1 MNKLTI
7 SLDNKGSATD
17 LCVIAVSSNET
28 QLSAFNDQ
36 DKLRKGQ
43 LSQLLKEGL
52 ISSKKGN
59 TSMLPRANSRSP
71 NLLLVG
77 IGDKP
82 LTLRHYR
89 ELLEAAASASQGTQH
104 RSVDCT
110 LPTLDVTEVSETQ
123 KLIHAALIF
132 QNSLYRYDDASRG
145 KAAKEAAPQLANLNL
160 PSLGLG
166 DQAQAA
172 VNQGQATAMGMAL
185 TRTLGNLP
193 PNILNPESLAEQA
206 KALAKSHKLKCT
218 ILKRADMEKLG
229 MGSLLAVA
237 QGATASPRL
246 IALEYKGA
254 KGAPIALVGKGV
266 TFDSGGISLKPGA
279 GMDEMKFDMCG
290 AATVLGV
297 MQAVAELKLPI
308 HLVGVVPAVEN
319 MPAGNAA
326 RPGDVVTSMSGQTIE
341 ILNTDAEGRLILCDA
356 LTWTQREFKPARI
369 IDMATLTGACII
381 ALGNHTSGMMGNDD
395 SFQRSLK
402 KAGDMSY
409 DRVWRLPL
417 WDEYDEQL
425 KSNFADM
432 GNIGGR
438 EAGTIT
444 AGCFLQ
450 RFIENDTPWTHL
462 DIAGTAWVSGAKKGA
477 SGRPVPLI
485 MQYLV
490 NQAEQT
496 VATTEDSTDAAE

>member
-1 MNKLTI
+1 MQNKLSFQLDQKATAQDLRILPI
-7 SLDNKGSATD
+7 SSSDTQQASFSAQDTSLKGHLSSLLADGFISGKKGS
-17 LCVIAVSSNET
+17 IA
-28 QLSAFNDQ
+28 L
-36 DKLRKGQ
+36 
-43 LSQLLKEGL
+43 
-52 ISSKKGN
+52 
-59 TSMLPRANSRSP
+59 LPRTNKTQP

-89 ELLEAAASASQGTQH
+89 ELCEAAADACHKTQH
-104 RSVDCT
+104 TSVQCT
-110 LPTLDVTEVSETQ
+110 LPALDVEDMDSAQ
-123 KLIHAALIF
+123 KLTQAAMIF

-145 KAAKEAAPQLANLNL
+145 KAAKEAAPVLSTVTL
-160 PSLGLG
+160 PSLGL
-166 DQAQAA
+166 DNAQAA
-172 VNQGQATAMGMAL
+172 VDQGQATAMGMAL

-193 PNILNPESLAEQA
+193 PNILNPESLAEHA
-206 KALAKSHKLKCT
+206 KTLAKTHKLGCT
-218 ILKRADMEKLG
+218 ILKRAEMEKLG
-229 MGSLLAVA
+229 MGSLLCVA
-237 QGATASPRL
+237 QGAEVSPRL

-279 GMDEMKFDMCG
+279 GMDEMKYDMCG

-308 HLVGVVPAVEN
+308 HLVCVIPAVEN
-319 MPAGNAA
+319 MPSGNAV

-341 ILNTDAEGRLILCDA
+341 VLNTDAEGRLILCDA
-356 LTWTQREFKPARI
+356 LTWTQREYKPKQI
-369 IDMATLTGACII
+369 IDMATLTGACVI
-381 ALGNHTSGMMGNDD
+381 ALGNHTSGLMGNNDTL
-395 SFQRSLK
+395 QHALK
-402 KAGDMSY
+402 LAGETSY

-417 WDEYDEQL
+417 FDEYDEQL

-444 AGCFLQ
+444 AACFLK
-450 RFIENDTPWTHL
+450 RFIENDTPWAHL

-477 SGRPVPLI
+477 SGRPVPLLV
-485 MQYLV
+485 QYLIE
-490 NQAEQT
+490 QAR
-496 VATTEDSTDAAE
+496 A

>member
-1 MNKLTI
+1 MNKLSI
-7 SLDNKGSATD
+7 NFDSKPNSTD
-17 LCVIAVSSNET
+17 LLIISVSSNDT
-28 QLSAFNDQ
+28 QLHAFSEQ
-36 DKLRKGQ
+36 DSIRKGQ

-52 ISSKKGN
+52 LSGKKGD
-59 TSMLPRANSRSP
+59 TSLLPRANSRNP

-89 ELLEAAASASQGTQH
+89 ELLETAASKCQTTQH
-104 RSVDCT
+104 TNVHCM
-110 LPTLDVTEVSETQ
+110 LPNLDVVDVNNTQ

-132 QNSLYRYDDASRG
+132 QNSLYRYDDSSRG
-145 KAAKEAAPQLANLNL
+145 KAAKETAPAFITLTL

-166 DQAQAA
+166 DAAEQAVA
-172 VNQGQATAMGMAL
+172 QGQATAMGMAL

-206 KALAKSHKLKCT
+206 KKLAKTHKLKCT

-319 MPAGNAA
+319 MPAGNAS

-356 LTWTQREFKPARI
+356 LTWTQREYKPAQI
-369 IDMATLTGACII
+369 IDMATLTGAVIV
-381 ALGNHTSGMMGNDD
+381 ALGSHTSGMMGNNNNL
-395 SFQRSLK
+395 QRAIK
-402 KAGDMSY
+402 KAGDHSY
-409 DRVWRLPL
+409 DPVWRLPL

-444 AGCFLQ
+444 AGCFLK
-450 RFIENDTPWTHL
+450 RFIENDTPWVHL
-462 DIAGTAWVSGAKKGA
+462 DIAGTAWISGAKKGA

-490 NQAEQT
+490 NQSQKT
-496 VATTEDSTDAAE
+496 TATMEEADVTE

>member
-1 MNKLTI
+1 MNTLQLTFD
-7 SLDNKGSATD
+7 SKATATD
-17 LCVIAVSSNET
+17 LLIIAISSSDVQT
-28 QLSAFNDQ
+28 TAFTEQ
-36 DKLRKGQ
+36 DTLRKGQ
-43 LSQLLKEGL
+43 LSTLLKEGL
-52 ISSKKGN
+52 ISGKKG
-59 TSMLPRANSRSP
+59 TTALLARANSRSP
-71 NLLLVG
+71 NLMLVG

-89 ELLEAAASASQGTQH
+89 ELLEAAASAAQATKH
-104 RSVDCT
+104 ATAHCT
-110 LPTLDVTEVSETQ
+110 LPTLDVEGVDSTQ
-123 KLIHAALIF
+123 KLVHAAMIF

-145 KAAKEAAPQLANLNL
+145 KAAKDEAPLLANLVL
-160 PSLGLG
+160 PTLDLTTEAA
-166 DQAQAA
+166 QQAA
-172 VNQGQATAMGMAL
+172 AQGQATALGMAL

-193 PNILNPESLAEQA
+193 PNLLYPETLADQA
-206 KALAKSHKLKCT
+206 KTLAKTHKLKCT
-218 ILKRADMEKLG
+218 VLKRADMEKLG

-279 GMDEMKFDMCG
+279 GMDEMKYDMCG

-308 HLVGVVPAVEN
+308 HLVGVIPAVEN

-356 LTWTQREFKPARI
+356 LTWTQRTFKPAQI

-381 ALGNHTSGMMGNDD
+381 ALGNSTSGLMGNNDNL
-395 SFQRSLK
+395 QLALQ
-402 KAGDMSY
+402 KAGRISY
-409 DRVWRLPL
+409 DRAWSLPL
-417 WDEYDEQL
+417 YDEYDEQL

-444 AGCFLQ
+444 AACFLK
-450 RFIENDTPWTHL
+450 RFIENDTPWAHL
-462 DIAGTAWVSGAKKGA
+462 DIAGTAWTSGAKKGA
-477 SGRPVPLI
+477 TGRPVPLI

-490 NQAEQT
+490 NQSQKA
-496 VATTEDSTDAAE
+496 AAETAETDVSE

>member
-1 MNKLTI
+1 MSTKLKIRLDSKVNPQSLLVI
-7 SLDNKGSATD
+7 S
-17 LCVIAVSSNET
+17 VSSADSQNE
-28 QLSAFNDQ
+28 AFQEQ
-36 DKLRKGQ
+36 DALRKGQ
-43 LSQLLKEGL
+43 LTKWLASGL
-52 ISSKKGN
+52 ISGKKGQ
-59 TSMLPRANSRSP
+59 TSLIGKTNNQHADLM
-71 NLLLVG
+71 LVG

-82 LTLRHYR
+82 LTLRSYR
-89 ELLEAAASASQGTQH
+89 EIIEAAATAATNTQMTQIY
-104 RSVDCT
+104 CT
-110 LPTLDVTEVSETQ
+110 LPSLVVEDTSNYD
-123 KLIHAALIF
+123 KLQHAALIF

-145 KAAKEAAPQLANLNL
+145 KAAQEAAPTLSDLVLPPVSENLTAAE
-160 PSLGLG
+160 
-166 DQAQAA
+166 QAIAR
-172 VNQGQATAMGMAL
+172 GQAIALGMAL

-193 PNILNPESLAEQA
+193 PNILNPETLAERA
-206 KALAKSHKLKCT
+206 KALAKKHKLGCT

-237 QGATASPRL
+237 QGAKVTPRL

-254 KGAPIALVGKGV
+254 EGAPIALVGKGV

-308 HLVGVVPAVEN
+308 HLVGVIPAVEN
-319 MPAGNAA
+319 MPSGSAT

-356 LTWTQREFKPARI
+356 LTWTQRTYQPKQI
-369 IDMATLTGACII
+369 IDIATLTGACVI

-395 SFQRSLK
+395 NLQRALK
-402 KAGDMSY
+402 KAGDKSY

-432 GNIGGR
+432 ANIGGR

-444 AGCFLQ
+444 AGCFLK
-450 RFIENDTPWTHL
+450 RFIENDTPWVHL
-462 DIAGTAWVSGAKKGA
+462 DIAGTAWMSGTKKGA
-477 SGRPVPLI
+477 TGRPVPLI
-485 MQYLV
+485 MQYLI
-490 NQAEQT
+490 NQSDKLQ
-496 VATTEDSTDAAE
+496 DAAT